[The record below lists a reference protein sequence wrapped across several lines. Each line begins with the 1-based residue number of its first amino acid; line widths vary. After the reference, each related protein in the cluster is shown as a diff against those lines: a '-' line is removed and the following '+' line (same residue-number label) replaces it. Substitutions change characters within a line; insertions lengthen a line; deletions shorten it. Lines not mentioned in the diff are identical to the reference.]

1 MQNSDWL
8 LFSSTRPRLI
18 EKNIIICDDDF
29 YLPGNKTDVLSLDDL
44 NVRKRHVIVLETRSN
59 N

>member
-18 EKNIIICDDDF
+18 EKNIIICDDF